1 MEPHTTRHR
10 TAARDGLPRNVIDR
24 AGNVSWKALDWAT
37 DSEAGSS
44 TTKFILFLLANKAD
58 ANFSYQPSIST
69 TDGRTRCRPR
79 HGHASAQGAGSQRFN
94 HAGVRSS
101 TIPEPRD
108 PAAAHRCGHTRSAE
122 MYPNSIQ
129 EEVKELENNV
139 FDQLPLLL
147 AVPRAAAIL
156 GISRAAA
163 YRLAASGE
171 LPVRRLG
178 GRVYV
183 VTAEL
188 RELVAS

>member
-1 MEPHTTRHR
+1 
-10 TAARDGLPRNVIDR
+10 
-24 AGNVSWKALDWAT
+24 
-37 DSEAGSS
+37 
-44 TTKFILFLLANKAD
+44 
-58 ANFSYQPSIST
+58 
-69 TDGRTRCRPR
+69 
-79 HGHASAQGAGSQRFN
+79 
-94 HAGVRSS
+94 
-101 TIPEPRD
+101 
-108 PAAAHRCGHTRSAE
+108 
-122 MYPNSIQ
+122 MYPDSIQ

-183 VTAEL
+183 LTAEL
-188 RELVAS
+188 

>member
-1 MEPHTTRHR
+1 MAES
-10 TAARDGLPRNVIDR
+10 D
-24 AGNVSWKALDWAT
+24 AG
-37 DSEAGSS
+37 
-44 TTKFILFLLANKAD
+44 
-58 ANFSYQPSIST
+58 Q
-69 TDGRTRCRPR
+69 
-79 HGHASAQGAGSQRFN
+79 
-94 HAGVRSS
+94 S
-101 TIPEPRD
+101 TIMRALKELEASGFITPASQFHDPDPGD
-108 PAAAHRCGHTRSAE
+108 PAAAHRCGHTRSAG
-122 MYPNSIQ
+122 MYTNSIQ